1 MVSGECTIA
10 SIRFGYA
17 SNGLATCELKYKLP
31 PLVHSYSHLIYNDG
45 TGIRK
50 PQLELP
56 FEKEEKEM
64 HVAAPGPQQCWYGAG
79 GGQEPCPGRGGRS
92 LIRPW
97 FSSSGGPSRPWL
109 CVSLGLVFEGG
120 EALPIQ
126 FPL

>member
-50 PQLELP
+50 PQLKLP

-64 HVAAPGPQQCWYGAG
+64 HIAAPGHSNAG
-79 GGQEPCPGRGGRS
+79 MERAVGTSPALAE
-92 LIRPW
+92 
-97 FSSSGGPSRPWL
+97 
-109 CVSLGLVFEGG
+109 EGV
-120 EALPIQ
+120 P
-126 FPL
+126 